1 MTVRVVLADDE
12 HLVRAGLA
20 TVLQT
25 DGRIEVVAEASDGRE
40 AIDVVRAHRPDV
52 ALLDVRMP
60 TMTGIEAVRTLAADP
75 DLRTALVVLTT
86 FDDDELLAQALQAG
100 ALGYLLKSMPRAQ
113 LVAAVETAAA
123 GDVLLAPAL
132 TARLLSRYATTAAR
146 AATAAPLLER
156 LTPRE
161 QEVLERVAKG
171 RSNDEIAGELFLASS
186 TVKTH
191 VSSLLDKLGARD
203 RVQLVV
209 LAYESGLAT
218 AGDGPGAS

>member
-25 DGRIEVVAEASDGRE
+25 DGRVEVVGEASDGRE
-40 AIDVVRAHRPDV
+40 AVDVVRALRPDV

-60 TMTGIEAVRTLAADP
+60 TMTGIEAVRVLAADP

-113 LVAAVETAAA
+113 LVAAVETAAQ

-132 TARLLSRYATTAAR
+132 TARLLARHVTSATRADDAAR
-146 AATAAPLLER
+146 VLER
-156 LTPRE
+156 LTARE
-161 QEVLERVAKG
+161 REVLEKVARG
-171 RSNDEIAGELFLASS
+171 LSNDEIAASLFLAPA

-191 VSSLLDKLGARD
+191 VSALLDKLGARD

-209 LAYESGLAT
+209 LAYESGIAT
-218 AGDGPGAS
+218 AGG

>member
-25 DGRIEVVAEASDGRE
+25 DGRVVVVGEAADGRE
-40 AIDVVRAHRPDV
+40 AVDVVRALRPDV

-60 TMTGIEAVRTLAADP
+60 TMNGIEAVRVLAADP

-113 LVAAVETAAA
+113 LVAAVETAAQ

-132 TARLLSRYATTAAR
+132 TARLLARHVTSATRVDDAAR
-146 AATAAPLLER
+146 VLER
-156 LTPRE
+156 LTARE
-161 QEVLERVAKG
+161 RQVLEKVARG
-171 RSNDEIAGELFLASS
+171 LSNDEIAGELFLAPA

-191 VSSLLDKLGARD
+191 VSALLDKLGARD

-209 LAYESGLAT
+209 LAYESGIAT
-218 AGDGPGAS
+218 AGG

>member
-25 DGRIEVVAEASDGRE
+25 DGRVQVVAEAGDGQE
-40 AIDVVRAHRPDV
+40 AVDAVRAHRPDV

-60 TMTGIEAVRTLAADP
+60 TMTGLQAVRVLAADP
-75 DLRTALVVLTT
+75 DVRTALVILTT
-86 FDDDELLAQALQAG
+86 FDDDELLAEALQAG

-113 LVAAVETAAA
+113 LVSAVETAAQ
-123 GDVLLAPAL
+123 GDVLLAPAI
-132 TARLLSRYATTAAR
+132 TSRLLSRHVSTAGRADDAAR
-146 AATAAPLLER
+146 VLAK
-156 LTPRE
+156 LTSRE
-161 QEVLERVAKG
+161 KEVLVLVAQG
-171 RSNDEIAGELFLASS
+171 RSNDEIASELFLAPA

-191 VSSLLDKLGARD
+191 VSALLDKLGARD

-209 LAYESGLAT
+209 LAYETGVVT
-218 AGDGPGAS
+218 AGS

>member
-1 MTVRVVLADDE
+1 MTVSVVLADDE

-20 TVLQT
+20 TVLQA
-25 DGRIEVVAEASDGRE
+25 DGRVEVVAEAADGRE
-40 AIDVVRAHRPDV
+40 AVDAVRAHRPDV

-60 TMTGIEAVRTLAADP
+60 TMTGIDAVRALAADP
-75 DLRTALVVLTT
+75 DRRTSLVVLTT

-113 LVAAVETAAA
+113 LVAAVETAAQ
-123 GDVLLAPAL
+123 GDVLLAPAI
-132 TARLLSRYATTAAR
+132 TARLLSRHATSAAR
-146 AATAAPLLER
+146 ADAAARVLER

-161 QEVLERVAKG
+161 REVLGLVARG
-171 RSNDEIAGELFLASS
+171 RSNEEIAGELYLAAA

-191 VSSLLDKLGARD
+191 VSALLDKLGARD

-209 LAYESGLAT
+209 LAYENGIVT
-218 AGDGPGAS
+218 TER

>member
-20 TVLQT
+20 TVLQS
-25 DGRIEVVAEASDGRE
+25 DGRIEVVGEAADGRQ
-40 AIDVVRAHRPDV
+40 AIEIVREHRPDV

-86 FDDDELLAQALQAG
+86 FDDDELLTQALQAG

-132 TARLLSRYATTAAR
+132 TARLLSRHVTTAVRSREAAR
-146 AATAAPLLER
+146 ML
-156 LTPRE
+156 
-161 QEVLERVAKG
+161 EVLTSRERDVLDRLARG

-209 LAYESGLAT
+209 LAHETGLAT
-218 AGDGPGAS
+218 AADDA